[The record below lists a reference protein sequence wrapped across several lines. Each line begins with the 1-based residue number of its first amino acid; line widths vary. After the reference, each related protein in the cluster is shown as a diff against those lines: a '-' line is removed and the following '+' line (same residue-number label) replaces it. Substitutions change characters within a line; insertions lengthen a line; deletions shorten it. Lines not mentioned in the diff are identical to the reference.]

1 MNNKKIKIKNFTP
14 DEYRKLSKKDIDEM
28 LDNNI
33 PFKVSNLFQLEHNFS
48 YCLELQRL
56 YKDDEEIELTK
67 LENKLLCLLVS
78 NQNKFVDIETIKEVV
93 WKGKDMS
100 IFTMRNIIKKIRDK
114 TYFDIIKSKSNH
126 GYSIQR

>member
-1 MNNKKIKIKNFTP
+1 MNNEKIKIKNFTP

-33 PFKVSNLFQLEHNFS
+33 PFKVSSLLQLEHNFS

-56 YKDDEEIELTK
+56 YKDDEEIELTNF
-67 LENKLLCLLVS
+67 ENKLLYLLVL

-114 TYFDIIKSKSNH
+114 TYFNIIKNKSNH